1 VAPTP
6 ENVIPVTRRFKLSGV
21 ACFDVAVR
29 FDCDGFS
36 FSSRGYNII
45 YVLFPDVTSASQSN
59 VEK

>member
-6 ENVIPVTRRFKLSGV
+6 KNVIPVTRRFKLSGV

-36 FSSRGYNII
+36 SRGYNII
-45 YVLFPDVTSASQSN
+45 YVLLPDVTSPSKRK
-59 VEK
+59 EKKVA